1 MLNAPTQIWP
11 GSRAPLGATF
21 DGSGTNFALYSAVAT
36 KVELC
41 LFDREGNENR
51 IELTEVDNDVWHC
64 YLPGIAP
71 GHQYG
76 YRVYGPYDPANG
88 HRCDPNKLL
97 LDPYAKAISGT
108 VKNDPSLF
116 SYDFADP
123 TQRNEE
129 DSADSTMRSV
139 VVSPFFDWGRDRP
152 PAHPYNETII
162 YEAHVKGFTKL
173 HPDIPKELQGT
184 YLGLAHPAAIKHLTD
199 LGVTAIELMPVHQF
213 VNDTSLQDKGLSNYW
228 GYNTIG
234 FFAPHNG
241 YATYGQNGHQV
252 NEFKTMVKNLHE
264 AGIEVILDVVY
275 NHTAEGNHMGPTL
288 SFRGIDNASYY
299 RLVDGDQAHY
309 FDTTGTGNSLLMR
322 SHAVLQLIMDSLRY
336 WVTEMHV
343 DGFRFDL
350 ASTLA
355 RQFHEVDKLSTFFEL
370 IAQDPVL
377 SGVKLIAEPWDVGD
391 GGYNVGEFPALW
403 SEWNGKYRDTMRD
416 FWRGEPSTLG
426 EFAARISG
434 SADLYQHSGRA
445 PMASINFI
453 TAHDG
458 FTLNDLVS
466 YNNKHNEA
474 NGEGNADGESNN
486 RSWNCGEEGPS
497 EDPEVLSLR
506 SRQIKNFLTTMFFS
520 QGVPMICHGDEMGR
534 TQAGNNNVYCQDN
547 ELSWVNWNLNA
558 TQQDLLHFTRKVIK
572 LRKDHPVLRRRRFF
586 YGDAAHGG
594 ESKLQE
600 IGWLRPSGEHMRD
613 EDWTAWYA
621 RSLMV
626 YVNGHAISEPN
637 LHGEKIVDKSF
648 LLLVNASEEDIEF
661 TIPTEPT
668 GSSKAWKVVID
679 TQPTRGLPRKLKP
692 KAKVEVESHSL
703 CLLMN

>member
-1 MLNAPTQIWP
+1 
-11 GSRAPLGATF
+11 
-21 DGSGTNFALYSAVAT
+21 
-36 KVELC
+36 
-41 LFDREGNENR
+41 
-51 IELTEVDNDVWHC
+51 
-64 YLPGIAP
+64 
-71 GHQYG
+71 
-76 YRVYGPYDPANG
+76 
-88 HRCDPNKLL
+88 
-97 LDPYAKAISGT
+97 
-108 VKNDPSLF
+108 
-116 SYDFADP
+116 
-123 TQRNEE
+123 
-129 DSADSTMRSV
+129 
-139 VVSPFFDWGRDRP
+139 
-152 PAHPYNETII
+152 
-162 YEAHVKGFTKL
+162 
-173 HPDIPKELQGT
+173 
-184 YLGLAHPAAIKHLTD
+184 
-199 LGVTAIELMPVHQF
+199 
-213 VNDTSLQDKGLSNYW
+213 
-228 GYNTIG
+228 
-234 FFAPHNG
+234 
-241 YATYGQNGHQV
+241 
-252 NEFKTMVKNLHE
+252 
-264 AGIEVILDVVY
+264 
-275 NHTAEGNHMGPTL
+275 
-288 SFRGIDNASYY
+288 
-299 RLVDGDQAHY
+299 
-309 FDTTGTGNSLLMR
+309 
-322 SHAVLQLIMDSLRY
+322 
-336 WVTEMHV
+336 
-343 DGFRFDL
+343 
-350 ASTLA
+350 
-355 RQFHEVDKLSTFFEL
+355 
-370 IAQDPVL
+370 
-377 SGVKLIAEPWDVGD
+377 
-391 GGYNVGEFPALW
+391 
-403 SEWNGKYRDTMRD
+403 MRD

-453 TAHDG
+453 TVHDG

-486 RSWNCGEEGPS
+486 RSWNCGEEGPT

-679 TQPTRGLPRKLKP
+679 TQPTKGLPRKLKP

>member
-88 HRCDPNKLL
+88 HRCDPSKLL

-486 RSWNCGEEGPS
+486 RSWNCGEEGPT

-506 SRQIKNFLTTMFFS
+506 SRQIKNFLTTMLFS

-679 TQPTRGLPRKLKP
+679 TQPTKGLPRKLKP

>member
-88 HRCDPNKLL
+88 HRCDPSKLL

-241 YATYGQNGHQV
+241 YATYGQDGHQV
-252 NEFKTMVKNLHE
+252 NEFKTMVKSLHE

-486 RSWNCGEEGPS
+486 RSWNCGEEGPT

-679 TQPTRGLPRKLKP
+679 TQPTKGLPRKLKP

>member
-88 HRCDPNKLL
+88 HRCDPSKLL

-486 RSWNCGEEGPS
+486 RSWNCGEEGPT

-506 SRQIKNFLTTMFFS
+506 SRQIKNFLTTMLFS

-558 TQQDLLHFTRKVIK
+558 TQQDLLHFTRRVIK

-626 YVNGHAISEPN
+626 YVNGHAISEPDRR
-637 LHGEKIVDKSF
+637 GEKIVDNSF

-679 TQPTRGLPRKLKP
+679 TQPTKGLPRKLKS